1 MLSDDVGSPTMDVL
15 VAPSS
20 LARVEEVCSQS
31 GLRVE
36 VPILQNVINYIRTVL
51 QQFFRLINTS
61 EISRLMTPKVLNED
75 VGESVAR
82 EKSSGLLGASQGD
95 FSYTHYHSLK

>member
-51 QQFFRLINTS
+51 
-61 EISRLMTPKVLNED
+61 
-75 VGESVAR
+75 
-82 EKSSGLLGASQGD
+82 
-95 FSYTHYHSLK
+95 